1 MKRGGTSRHEKKGEC
16 KMTVVTVFRWLLGLI
31 FLSAALNGWAAIL
44 GLGAFLPTS
53 PAAEAFLGNGYLL
66 VLVKGTEL
74 VSALLLLINR
84 FVPLALVVLAPL
96 VVNIFCFHWFVDPGM
111 LPLAVFL
118 LLLWG
123 HLLWSYRQY
132 SLPLVTAKAALPA
145 QKEVSESKPSMGQE

>member
-1 MKRGGTSRHEKKGEC
+1 MI
-16 KMTVVTVFRWLLGLI
+16 MVTISRWLLGLI
-31 FLSAALNGWAAIL
+31 FLSAALNGWAVIL

-53 PAAEAFLGNGYLL
+53 SAAEAFLGNGYLL

-74 VSALLLLINR
+74 VAALLLVNNR

-123 HLLWSYRQY
+123 HLVWSYRRY
-132 SLPLVTAKAALPA
+132 FLPLVTERAALPA
-145 QKEVSESKPSMGQE
+145 QKRSSESKSSMGQD

>member
-1 MKRGGTSRHEKKGEC
+1 MS
-16 KMTVVTVFRWLLGLI
+16 VVTVSRWMLGLI
-31 FLSAALNGWAAIL
+31 FLSAALNGWAVIL
-44 GLGAFLPTS
+44 GLGPFLPTS
-53 PAAEAFLGNGYLL
+53 PAAEAFLGNGYFL

-74 VSALLLLINR
+74 VSALLLLTNR
-84 FVPLALVVLAPL
+84 FVPLALAVLAPL

-132 SLPLVTAKAALPA
+132 FLPLITAKAELSA
-145 QKEVSESKPSMGQE
+145 QKRASKSKPSIRQE